1 MVSAM
6 QQRGHCVCASH
17 VTCSELTRAVAAVLC
32 AVMLSAVAPLQQ
44 PFHAAQGAYRVR
56 AQECACIVC
65 TFMCSLLC
73 TDCCVCVCVVAMRG
87 YAGCDVT
94 AMPSLP

>member
-44 PFHAAQGAYRVR
+44 PFHARCLSRAGVR
-56 AQECACIVC
+56 
-65 TFMCSLLC
+65 LH
-73 TDCCVCVCVVAMRG
+73 CVHFYVLAAVH
-87 YAGCDVT
+87 
-94 AMPSLP
+94 